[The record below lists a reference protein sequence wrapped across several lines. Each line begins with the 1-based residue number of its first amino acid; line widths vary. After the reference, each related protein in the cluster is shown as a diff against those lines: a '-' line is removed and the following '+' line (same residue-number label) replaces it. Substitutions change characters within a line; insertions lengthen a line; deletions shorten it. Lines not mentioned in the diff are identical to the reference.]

1 MDCIF
6 CDIIAGKKPHATIWE
21 SDRVLAIVDVR
32 QAHPGHA
39 LVIPKTHVPN
49 IFELPDDLA
58 GPLMRAVSRISRAVN
73 DAYQPDGISL
83 WQSNGPGAHQ
93 EVPHLHIHIHPRWT
107 DDTVLKVYSEKP
119 DTPSLGILRE
129 RAELIRSCLDD
140 TP

>member
-6 CDIIAGKKPHATIWE
+6 CDIIAGKKPGATIWE
-21 SDRVLAIVDVR
+21 SDQILAIVDVR

-39 LVIPKTHVPN
+39 LVIPKAHVRN

-58 GPLMRAVSRISRAVN
+58 GPLMQAVTRISRAVN
-73 DAYQPDGISL
+73 DTYQPDGISL

-93 EVPHLHIHIHPRWT
+93 EVPHLHMHIHPRWT

-119 DTPSLGILRE
+119 DSPSLDILLE
-129 RAELIRSCLDD
+129 RAELIRSHLEDK
-140 TP
+140 P

>member
-6 CDIIAGKKPHATIWE
+6 CDIIAGKQPAATIWE
-21 SDRVLAIVDVR
+21 SDQVLAIVDVR

-39 LVIPKTHVPN
+39 IVIPKAHVSD

-58 GPLMRAVSRISRAVN
+58 GPLMQAVSRISRAVN

-83 WQSNGPGAHQ
+83 WQSNGPGANQ

-107 DDTVLKVYSEKP
+107 DDTVLKVYSDRP
-119 DTPSLGILRE
+119 DTPSLDVLLE
-129 RAELIRSCLDD
+129 RAELIRSHLEDK
-140 TP
+140 P

>member
-6 CDIIAGKKPHATIWE
+6 CDIIAGKQPAATIWE
-21 SDRVLAIVDVR
+21 SDQVLAIVDVR

-49 IFELPDDLA
+49 IFELPDDLD
-58 GPLMRAVSRISRAVN
+58 GPLTQAVSKISRAIN
-73 DAYQPDGISL
+73 AAYKPDGISL
-83 WQSNGPGAHQ
+83 WQSNGAGAHQ

-119 DTPSLGILRE
+119 DTPSFDILQE
-129 RAELIRSCLDD
+129 GAEQIRSYLED